1 MASNYT
7 EHYGLCQW
15 EATDQVQREEF
26 NQDNVKVSMTL
37 QHIEKSVTEHDE
49 VLKTHDTALAKKGNC
64 RIQLTSYVG
73 NGKDGSE
80 FKNSVTFSE
89 KPFLI
94 LILSGNGGYGFFPA
108 DASAGLTSSETSNA
122 SVYVTWTDTKLTWY
136 AANSSS
142 QQMNERN
149 VHYQVIMF
157 LPLK

>member
-7 EHYGLCQW
+7 SNYGLCQW
-15 EATDQVQREEF
+15 EATDQVLRTEF
-26 NQDNVKVSMTL
+26 NEDNAKV
-37 QHIEKSVTEHDE
+37 DA
-49 VLKTHDTALAKKGNC
+49 VLKTVEETVDLHSQLLETHTSELEKRGNC
-64 RIQLTSYVG
+64 RIQLTSYTG

-80 FKNSVTFSE
+80 FKNSITFAE
-89 KPFLI
+89 KPLLI

-108 DASAGLTSSETSNA
+108 DASAGLTSSGSSNA

-157 LPLK
+157 LPVK

>member
-7 EHYGLCQW
+7 ENYGLCQW
-15 EATDQVQREEF
+15 EATDQVLREEF

-80 FKNSVTFSE
+80 FKNSVVFSE

-108 DASAGLTSSETSNA
+108 DASAGLTSSGTSNA

-136 AANSSS
+136 AANSNI
-142 QQMNERN
+142 QQMNEKN

-157 LPLK
+157 LPIK